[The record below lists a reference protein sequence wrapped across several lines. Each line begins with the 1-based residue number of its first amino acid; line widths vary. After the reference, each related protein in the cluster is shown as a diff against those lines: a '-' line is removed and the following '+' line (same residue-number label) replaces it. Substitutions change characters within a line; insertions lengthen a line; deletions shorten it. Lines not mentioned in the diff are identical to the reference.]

1 MQTTLKADTDYEEL
15 VREAFINYFG
25 SSAVPMQR
33 FYQRISDINRQE
45 GIVDTNQKL
54 SWLKLGTI
62 ERMKMLERDT
72 RNQ

>member
-15 VREAFINYFG
+15 VSEAFINYFG
-25 SSAVPMQR
+25 SAVVPMQR
-33 FYQRISDINRQE
+33 FYQRISDINHQE

-54 SWLKLGTI
+54 SWLKLGII

>member
-15 VREAFINYFG
+15 VSEAFTNYFG
-25 SSAVPMQR
+25 SAAVPMQR

>member
-1 MQTTLKADTDYEEL
+1 
-15 VREAFINYFG
+15 
-25 SSAVPMQR
+25 MQR